1 MNRMVYADYAATTRV
16 SDAAAAAMTEYL
28 TEEYGNPSSLHTPG
42 QRARV
47 AVEDA
52 RRKMAKAIGADPKEI
67 YFTSGASEADNWAIK
82 GVAFVQAKKGKKH
95 LISSAYEHHAVLEVM
110 EALEKEGF
118 EVTYLKPSTEGLIDP
133 ADVEAAIRPDTGLVS
148 IMYANNEIGT
158 INPIAAIGE
167 ICTNHQVLFHT
178 DAVQAFGH
186 VAIDVK
192 AQHIDMMS
200 LSGHKFHSPKG
211 VGCLYIKKGVALRNL
226 IYGGAQEQSKRA
238 GTENVPGIVA
248 MSIAAEEAVTDLE
261 ANNMALTAKRDRL
274 IDGLTQIE
282 RSHLNGSAIHRLSGN
297 INITFEGVEG
307 ESLLLLL
314 DARGICAS
322 SGSACTSQS
331 LEPSHVLLAIG
342 LPHEVA
348 HGSLRLSI
356 GRYTTDEDID
366 YILQNVP
373 PVIERLRAMSPLW
386 DKIKNR

>member
-28 TEEYGNPSSLHTPG
+28 TNEYGNPSSLHTPG

-52 RRKMAKAIGADPKEI
+52 RRKMAKTIGADPKEI
-67 YFTSGASEADNWAIK
+67 YFTSGASEADNWAIR

-118 EVTYLKPSTEGLIDP
+118 EVTYIKPSTEGLIDP

-178 DAVQAFGH
+178 DAVQAFGN
-186 VAIDVK
+186 VVIDVK
-192 AQHIDMMS
+192 AQHIDLLS

-211 VGCLYIKKGVALRNL
+211 VGCLYVRKGTALRNL

-248 MSIAAEEAVTDLE
+248 MSVAAGEAVADMD
-261 ANNMALTAKRDRL
+261 AKRIALTAKRDRL
-274 IDGLTQIE
+274 IDGLTRIE
-282 RSHLNGSAIHRLSGN
+282 RSHLNGSRTHRLSGN
-297 INITFEGVEG
+297 VNVTFEGVEG

-314 DARGICAS
+314 DAKGICAS